1 MTNEYL
7 LEQGYKKYSKTPF
20 DNEFIVARFQ
30 RRFDDDFGKK
40 YFIDVIRWSNDYVP
54 VSHRG
59 SNWELYSYEYEIHF
73 SMYEEEKS
81 LKLKFFNSWSLKEV
95 EDFAEDFFKKMKPNY
110 YESWDDYRSVRPETN
125 NKEVSQ

>member
-7 LEQGYKKYSKTPF
+7 LEQGYKKYPKTPF

-40 YFIDVIRWSNDYVP
+40 YFIDVIRWSNDYIP

-81 LKLKFFNSWSLKEV
+81 LNLKFFNSWSLKEV
-95 EDFAEDFFKKMKPNY
+95 EDFAEDFFNKMKPNY

-125 NKEVSQ
+125 HEEVLQ